1 MLLYLANPSTD
12 LIRAK
17 MASGHIG
24 AIMSKAQ
31 GNALPGDALFC
42 VDNSCGPDKH
52 GQPGTKYP
60 GDNAYL
66 AYLQKLAALDGADPC
81 DPDTSRCLFAVAP
94 DVLCDAAATLKRSRY
109 MLPAIRYEVGLPA
122 ALVAQN
128 GLEDILAA
136 MSTAEIGE
144 FWDDFD
150 VLFLGGGDA
159 WKLGPAA
166 AALAAEARRRRKW
179 VHMGRVNTLK
189 RLRYAAY
196 LGCDSAD
203 GTGMTRAPDKILTRM
218 LRFLDRVHG
227 QLALFGLEAS

>member
-24 AIMSKAQ
+24 AIMSRAQ
-31 GNALPGDALFC
+31 GNALPDDALFC
-42 VDNSCGPDKH
+42 VDNSCGPGRD
-52 GQPGTKYP
+52 GQPGTAYP

-94 DVLCDAAATLKRSRY
+94 DVLCDAAGTLRRSRY
-109 MLPAIRYEVGLPA
+109 MLPVIRHEIGLPA

-128 GLEDILAA
+128 GLEHILAA
-136 MSTAEIGE
+136 MSHRELDE
-144 FWDDFD
+144 FWSAFS
-150 VLFLGGGDA
+150 VLFLGGDDD

-166 AALAAEARRRRKW
+166 AALTAEAHRRRRW
-179 VHMGRVNTLK
+179 VHMGRVNTRQ

-196 LGCDSAD
+196 TGCDSAD
-203 GTGMTRAPDKILTRM
+203 GTGMTRAPDKNLAQM
-218 LRFLDRVHG
+218 LAWLREIDT
-227 QLALFGLEAS
+227 QLALFAS